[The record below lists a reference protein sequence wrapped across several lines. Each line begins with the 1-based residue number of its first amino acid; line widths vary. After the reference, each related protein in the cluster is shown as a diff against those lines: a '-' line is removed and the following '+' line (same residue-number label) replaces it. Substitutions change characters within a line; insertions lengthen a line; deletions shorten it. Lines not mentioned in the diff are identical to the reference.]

1 MFFWVIYLFNTI
13 YQTINYIFLFSI
25 LPEYSVLLLLLRT
38 YYNVRPAGSV
48 FHPNGDDAPI
58 NGRDWPAWR
67 RSRNLHLEGGCLCHP
82 PDSAFIFISRCLLF
96 GAVESVVIVSKYLAV
111 SFVWNFCFE
120 LDPVV
125 CYESSWC
132 RHQPRFHRA
141 IPQQHRL
148 NHLGSWAV
156 ELLKI

>member
-25 LPEYSVLLLLLRT
+25 LPEYRVLLLLLRT

-67 RSRNLHLEGGCLCHP
+67 RSRNLHLEGGWLM
-82 PDSAFIFISRCLLF
+82 SSAMTLAFIYECLF
-96 GAVESVVIVSKYLAV
+96 FWSCVESVDIIRKSLAV
-111 SFVWNFCFE
+111 SFVRSMRF
-120 LDPVV
+120 LLL
-125 CYESSWC
+125 SWTC
-132 RHQPRFHRA
+132 WVLRIKWKADVRHKRPSRPGPFR
-141 IPQQHRL
+141 
-148 NHLGSWAV
+148 N
-156 ELLKI
+156 K